1 MTQTCAPRPGSVVL
15 LSSADGR
22 MVPPSTSDSQRTA
35 CFQSSLLLH
44 AAGEHR
50 VASRHAIQLRPWCRQ
65 HPSHRLASPVRQLTE
80 SCSSPPPP
88 HAAHPMAPLWPV
100 NKEARALPRAS
111 SVGHWL
117 DSVSR
122 GGKSAAHVACRCE
135 ELVATACSG
144 AELGGSGHT
153 RPPSAVPLRPAVAL
167 STNAHTCLPRASA
180 ACALHGAL
188 GHAAAVPTAGPCS
201 SGAARSAVRPEA
213 LAHDAW
219 SMVNHAQAVG
229 CTVCW

>member
-1 MTQTCAPRPGSVVL
+1 MRHVRAVWCC
-15 LSSADGR
+15 SAAL
-22 MVPPSTSDSQRTA
+22 TA
-35 CFQSSLLLH
+35 
-44 AAGEHR
+44 G
-50 VASRHAIQLRPWCRQ
+50 WCRQ
-65 HPSHRLASPVRQLTE
+65 APAIPKGQHASSPACYCMLLANTGWQVDTPYNCGHGAANILHIASPALFG
-80 SCSSPPPP
+80 SSPNLARPPPP

>member
-1 MTQTCAPRPGSVVL
+1 MLPVQPAIACCWRTQGGKSTRHTTA
-15 LSSADGR
+15 A
-22 MVPPSTSDSQRTA
+22 MVPPTSFTSPRQPCSAAHRI
-35 CFQSSLLLH
+35 LL
-44 AAGEHR
+44 
-50 VASRHAIQLRPWCRQ
+50 V
-65 HPSHRLASPVRQLTE
+65 
-80 SCSSPPPP
+80 PPPP